1 MAGPH
6 EFPHLEKSGSP
17 PARGRHHGWITL
29 AAAITLIVSPAFAAD
44 LDLTPPP
51 APSKNAPVRTD
62 LPNCN
67 RWTDECITCTRE
79 TPGAAPVCSNIGI
92 ACQPR
97 ENRCLGDDIPQAEP
111 GK

>member
-1 MAGPH
+1 MAR
-6 EFPHLEKSGSP
+6 KRIIRT
-17 PARGRHHGWITL
+17 ARSAAL
-29 AAAITLIVSPAFAAD
+29 AAAIILAIPLTSAAAD

-51 APSKNAPVRTD
+51 APSNNTPVRTD
-62 LPNCN
+62 LPNCS

-97 ENRCLGDDIPQAEP
+97 ENRCFGDDIPQAEP